1 MITKRLLA
9 RWTLCFWLVLAGCSR
24 PVTPPP
30 APILTGVPDTTL
42 GPGDVFVVT
51 VFDESALS
59 GKFCVS
65 ATGTIDYPLV
75 GRVNVAGKTP
85 PEVATELRKRLAQG
99 YINDPHVTILVESYQ
114 SKKISV
120 FGQVK
125 RPGTFNYVTNMSIIE
140 AITLAGGFTALASRN
155 DITLTRVEQGKSR
168 RTVLPV
174 ADIGEGRASNFILK
188 PGDVVFVP
196 ERVF

>member
-1 MITKRLLA
+1 MI
-9 RWTLCFWLVLAGCSR
+9 
-24 PVTPPP
+24 P
-30 APILTGVPDTTL
+30 GVPDTTL
-42 GPGDVFVVT
+42 GPGDIFNVT
-51 VFDESALS
+51 VFGENDLT

-75 GRVNVAGKTP
+75 GRVVVAGKTP
-85 PEVATELRKRLAQG
+85 PQVAAELRRRLAQG
-99 YINDPHVTILVESYQ
+99 FIKNPHVTILVESYK

-125 RPGTFNYVTNMSIIE
+125 RPGTFNYVSNMSIIE
-140 AITLAGGFTALASRN
+140 AITLAGGFTPLASKN
-155 DITLTRVEQGKSR
+155 DITLTRVEEGKSQ
-168 RTVLPV
+168 RTVLRV
-174 ADIGEGRASNFILK
+174 ADIGEGRAANYLLK